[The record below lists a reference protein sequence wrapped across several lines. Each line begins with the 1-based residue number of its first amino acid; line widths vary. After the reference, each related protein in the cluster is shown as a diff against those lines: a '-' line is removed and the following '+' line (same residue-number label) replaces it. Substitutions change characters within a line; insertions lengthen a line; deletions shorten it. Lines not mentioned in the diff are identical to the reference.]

1 MTSMTKIRVSHED
14 FDVSEEIAA
23 LEREGRNAGAVVT
36 FTGVVRSDDGV
47 TAMHLEHYPE
57 MTEKSLAHIVEK
69 ARARWN
75 IEDVVIIHRVG
86 ELKAGDRI
94 VLTVVTSAH
103 RREAF
108 EASEFI
114 MDWLKTEAPFWKKEV
129 SLVLDAF
136 ASVSDVE
143 TLSGNRT
150 SGRTDNVFN
159 FFGRRRADDDGW
171 RLAASFG
178 AQRLTSVRLV
188 CCHRRGFCGCQTID
202 GLVF

>member
-1 MTSMTKIRVSHED
+1 METRDGALWAVLLAVGTG
-14 FDVSEEIAA
+14 AA
-23 LEREGRNAGAVVT
+23 LGACGRWALSYV
-36 FTGVVRSDDGV
+36 F
-47 TAMHLEHYPE
+47 
-57 MTEKSLAHIVEK
+57 
-69 ARARWN
+69 
-75 IEDVVIIHRVG
+75 
-86 ELKAGDRI
+86 
-94 VLTVVTSAH
+94 
-103 RREAF
+103 
-108 EASEFI
+108 
-114 MDWLKTEAPFWKKEV
+114 

-178 AQRLTSVRLV
+178 AQRLASVRLV

>member
-1 MTSMTKIRVSHED
+1 MAPITKIRVSHDD

-23 LEREGRNAGAVVT
+23 LEREGRTAGAVVT

-57 MTEKSLAHIVEK
+57 MTEKSLARIVEK
-69 ARARWN
+69 ARERWD
-75 IEDVVIIHRVG
+75 IEDAVVIHRVG

-129 SLVLDAF
+129 TPQGGRWVDARE
-136 ASVSDVE
+136 SDE
-143 TLSGNRT
+143 LAKNRW
-150 SGRTDNVFN
+150 GE
-159 FFGRRRADDDGW
+159 
-171 RLAASFG
+171 
-178 AQRLTSVRLV
+178 
-188 CCHRRGFCGCQTID
+188 
-202 GLVF
+202 

>member
-1 MTSMTKIRVSHED
+1 M
-14 FDVSEEIAA
+14 
-23 LEREGRNAGAVVT
+23 VT

-57 MTEKSLAHIVEK
+57 MTEKSLAQIVEK

-94 VLTVVTSAH
+94 VLAVVTSAH

-129 SLVLDAF
+129 TAQGGRWVDARE
-136 ASVSDVE
+136 SDE
-143 TLSGNRT
+143 IAKNRW
-150 SGRTDNVFN
+150 GK
-159 FFGRRRADDDGW
+159 
-171 RLAASFG
+171 
-178 AQRLTSVRLV
+178 
-188 CCHRRGFCGCQTID
+188 
-202 GLVF
+202 